1 MNSRQFA
8 ERIEGRVA
16 EFCKSLDERPP
27 AYSYVPLTNDPMR
40 IKVMKSRLFNEVRAG
55 EIFGGW
61 LKGIPEIDVKKILA
75 EAVHE
80 EYVHAGFLEDA
91 LRNKDAEPYDYK
103 PLPAQMAM
111 FNAFEGLTGT
121 VERIAAFPMA
131 GEGVADYLIALS
143 LKAGTVPKWVTEP
156 YAKIH
161 QDEEEHGNYP
171 FKVLVKHATT
181 PEKQES
187 VTRAVEMSLMLR
199 RQYFDNL
206 DRWVYED
213 KIY

>member
-1 MNSRQFA
+1 
-8 ERIEGRVA
+8 
-16 EFCKSLDERPP
+16 LDDRPP
-27 AYSYVPLTNDPMR
+27 AYSYIPLTNDLMR

-61 LKGIPEIDVKKILA
+61 LKGTPEIDVKKTLA
-75 EAVHE
+75 ESVHE
-80 EYVHAGFLEDA
+80 EYVHAGFLEEA
-91 LRNKDAEPYDYK
+91 LRKKGAEPYDYK

-111 FNAFEGLTGT
+111 FNAFEALTDT

-143 LKAGTVPKWVTEP
+143 LKAGTVPKWVTDP
-156 YAKIH
+156 YQKIH
-161 QDEEEHGNYP
+161 EDEEQHGNYP
-171 FKVLVKHATT
+171 FEIIVKYGTT
-181 PEKQES
+181 PEKQDG

-199 RQYFDNL
+199 RQYFENL

-213 KIY
+213 KIF

>member
-1 MNSRQFA
+1 MDSREFA
-8 ERIEGRVA
+8 TAVEKRVA
-16 EFCKSLDERPP
+16 AFCKALDDRPP
-27 AYSYVPLTNDPMR
+27 AYSYIPLTNDLMR

-61 LKGIPEIDVKKILA
+61 LKGTPEIDVKKTLA
-75 EAVHE
+75 ESVHE
-80 EYVHAGFLEDA
+80 EYVHAGFLEEA
-91 LRNKDAEPYDYK
+91 LRKKGAEPYDYK

-111 FNAFEGLTGT
+111 FNAFEALTDT

-143 LKAGTVPKWVTEP
+143 LKAGTVPKWVTDP
-156 YAKIH
+156 YQKIH
-161 QDEEEHGNYP
+161 EDEEQHGNYP
-171 FKVLVKHATT
+171 FEIIVKYGTT
-181 PEKQES
+181 PEKQDG

-199 RQYFDNL
+199 RQYFENL

-213 KIY
+213 KIF